1 MCGLLRR
8 LLVFAFIVQCLERHS
23 TPPGWVGVCFVLVFL
38 SVVLA
43 AGSRPVPFRTR
54 KLSLPAPMVLHLGG
68 CGRVGRRRHCFL
80 CGVWLQ
86 QSLWLLWPHTTFFMR
101 VSGWVCGGA
110 PPRGRRVADVR
121 EGAEHCFLGSTAHTA
136 GGRWTAARRLGG
148 CDRGLRWP
156 WAMSTGSSGICVFR
170 WSSPSPFQPSGGDRR
185 WSSWAWFSD
194 GVGANSCPPAIRVM
208 S

>member
-86 QSLWLLWPHTTFFMR
+86 QSLWLLWSHTTFFMR

-110 PPRGRRVADVR
+110 PPRGRRAAVVR
-121 EGAEHCFLGSTAHTA
+121 EGRSIVSSGRRPILLEA
-136 GGRWTAARRLGG
+136 GGPLPGG
-148 CDRGLRWP
+148 SAG
-156 WAMSTGSSGICVFR
+156 AIVVFDGPGR
-170 WSSPSPFQPSGGDRR
+170 SPQDRR
-185 WSSWAWFSD
+185 GSVCFVRRHPLRSD
-194 GVGANSCPPAIRVM
+194 RPDGTTGGAHGFGSATDWVRIAVRVF
-208 S
+208 